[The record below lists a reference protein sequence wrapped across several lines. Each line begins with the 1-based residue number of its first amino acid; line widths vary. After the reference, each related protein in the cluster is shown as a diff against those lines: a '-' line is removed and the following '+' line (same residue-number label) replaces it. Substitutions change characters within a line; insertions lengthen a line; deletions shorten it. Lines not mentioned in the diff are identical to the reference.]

1 MLIKDISRSLQLQ
14 TAHKL
19 QAGRLAV
26 RTHWFDRQIHA
37 ALTHA
42 PSAAADGAGNQRQVV
57 LLGAG
62 MDTRP
67 WRDLEYPY
75 RPHGT
80 HAFAPETPVD
90 VPFAVLQLQCHFSR
104 TI

>member
-67 WRDLEYPY
+67 WRDLEYPSGADPMV
-75 RPHGT
+75 RMHLRLKRRLT
-80 HAFAPETPVD
+80 CH
-90 VPFAVLQLQCHFSR
+90 LQCFSCSA
-104 TI
+104 T